1 MKDILKVY
9 DTSALLSLSDNLVV
23 DETCYIS
30 AWVMRELENIKSAYS
45 KDMEVKAQA
54 RQVVRV
60 LRTSNFT
67 SNVTNFAA
75 IEKMVKKYSKV
86 LPDNTDSRILLEAYS
101 QIKYYDEVN
110 FYPSDLTVY
119 MFASHL

>member
-9 DTSALLSLSDNLVV
+9 DTSALLSLSDNLVI

-67 SNVTNFAA
+67 SNVTNFAE
-75 IEKMVKKYSKV
+75 IEKMVKKYNKV

-101 QIKYYDEVN
+101 QTKYYDN
-110 FYPSDLTVY
+110 
-119 MFASHL
+119 

>member
-9 DTSALLSLSDNLVV
+9 DTSALLSLSDSLVI

-45 KDMEVKAQA
+45 KDAEVKAQA

-75 IEKMVKKYSKV
+75 IEKNGKKV
-86 LPDNTDSRILLEAYS
+86 
-101 QIKYYDEVN
+101 Q
-110 FYPSDLTVY
+110 
-119 MFASHL
+119 